1 MGGLRVPGL
10 FAQSQASAVER
21 SNIFNHQDNVSGT
34 FKASFVPFSPKQEG
48 TSHTSMVQEPRV
60 PPREAEAG
68 APLPRVDPLWPGRGR
83 GISGPHWPLPHRAA
97 QSRHLRCG
105 LDVNFQVRSSSH
117 LPKPKSTPTCHLARS
132 APPPAPFSFPSSC
145 PASVTLPGSAPC
157 PREPVR
163 RPSEGAKNGGL
174 PNVDREAAR
183 ARHLG
188 KEQGRLS

>member
-1 MGGLRVPGL
+1 MQPRSWMGGLRVPGL

-48 TSHTSMVQEPRV
+48 ASHTSMVQEPRV

-97 QSRHLRCG
+97 QSGHLRRG
-105 LDVNFQVRSSSH
+105 LNVNFQFCNQVRSSSH
-117 LPKPKSTPTCHLARS
+117 LPKPRSTPTRPVISLAL
-132 APPPAPFSFPSSC
+132 PLPLLPSPS
-145 PASVTLPGSAPC
+145 PLLVLLP
-157 PREPVR
+157 
-163 RPSEGAKNGGL
+163 
-174 PNVDREAAR
+174 
-183 ARHLG
+183 
-188 KEQGRLS
+188 

>member
-34 FKASFVPFSPKQEG
+34 FEASFVPFSPKQEG
-48 TSHTSMVQEPRV
+48 ASHTSMVQEPRV

-97 QSRHLRCG
+97 QSGHLRRG
-105 LDVNFQVRSSSH
+105 LNVNFQFCNQVHSSSH
-117 LPKPKSTPTCHLARS
+117 LPKPRSTPTRPVISLAL
-132 APPPAPFSFPSSC
+132 PLPLLPSPS
-145 PASVTLPGSAPC
+145 PLLVLLP
-157 PREPVR
+157 
-163 RPSEGAKNGGL
+163 
-174 PNVDREAAR
+174 
-183 ARHLG
+183 
-188 KEQGRLS
+188 